1 MILAESESLAAAF
14 ERYAEATGQSRFM
27 LPSVTAAT
35 EFNAAGVGTFYG
47 VWPPGM
53 GPSSTGGGFVGF
65 SSNFY
70 DKDYF

>member
-1 MILAESESLAAAF
+1 
-14 ERYAEATGQSRFM
+14 M